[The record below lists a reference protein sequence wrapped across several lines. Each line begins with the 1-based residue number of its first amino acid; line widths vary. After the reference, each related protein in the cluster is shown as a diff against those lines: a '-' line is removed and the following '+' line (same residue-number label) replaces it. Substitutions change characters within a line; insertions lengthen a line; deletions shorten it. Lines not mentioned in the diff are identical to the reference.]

1 MCLSLQKPVFE
12 KGDSFSAPELVM
24 LRYGTVPQDVE
35 PVDGQSGEL
44 AIVHFKIPHGLL
56 R

>member
-12 KGDSFSAPELVM
+12 KGDAFSAPELVM
-24 LRYGTVPQDVE
+24 LRYGTVAQDAE

-44 AIVHFKIPHGLL
+44 AIVQFKIPHWLL